1 MVEEEEL
8 NEVFGDVEDAD
19 VLCVDKRLGGR
30 LPLRLLVAIL
40 TDLEA
45 MVETLEDRS
54 YWKKIR
60 IQKKNDQPTKKNPKT
75 VNK

>member
-54 YWKKIR
+54 Y
-60 IQKKNDQPTKKNPKT
+60 
-75 VNK
+75 